1 MKACLSQ
8 GADGKSVG
16 ILNHLEVDMSSNEL
30 RFTRTHCWVR
40 EEGGEVVVGITDYA
54 QEQMSELTFV
64 ELPEVGEHM
73 EAEEEIAVV
82 ESVKAAND
90 VYAPVAGTVTAV
102 NEALVEQPE
111 LVNHDPFGK
120 GWLFKL
126 KPDHKADLED
136 LLDADAYETELPEE
150 EE

>member
-1 MKACLSQ
+1 MKACLWR
-8 GADGKSVG
+8 GADCKSVG
-16 ILNHLEVDMSSNEL
+16 ILIILEVDMSSNEM
-30 RFTRTHCWVR
+30 RYTRTHCWVR

-73 EAEEEIAVV
+73 EGDEEVAVV

-120 GWLFKL
+120 GWLFKM

>member
-1 MKACLSQ
+1 
-8 GADGKSVG
+8 
-16 ILNHLEVDMSSNEL
+16 MSTNEM
-30 RFTRTHCWVR
+30 RFTRTHCWIR
-40 EEGGEVVVGITDYA
+40 LEGGQAIVGITDYA

-73 EAEEEIAVV
+73 EADEEVAVV

-90 VYAPVAGTVTAV
+90 VFAPLAGTITAV
-102 NEALVEQPE
+102 NETLLEQPE
-111 LVNHDPFGK
+111 LVNTDPFGK

-126 KPDHKADLED
+126 KPDRRADLND
-136 LLDADAYETELPEE
+136 LLDADAYEAELPEE

>member
-1 MKACLSQ
+1 MKACLSR
-8 GADGKSVG
+8 GPDGKSEG
-16 ILNHLEVDMSSNEL
+16 ILNVLEVDMSSNEL
-30 RFTRTHCWVR
+30 RFTRAHCWVR

-73 EAEEEIAVV
+73 EGDEEVAVV

-90 VYAPVAGTVTAV
+90 VYAPVSGTITAV
-102 NEALVEQPE
+102 NEALLEQPE
-111 LVNHDPFGK
+111 LVNHDAFGK
-120 GWLFKL
+120 GWLFKM
-126 KPDHKADLED
+126 KPDHRADLNE
-136 LLDADAYETELPEE
+136 LLDADTYEDELPEE

>member
-1 MKACLSQ
+1 
-8 GADGKSVG
+8 
-16 ILNHLEVDMSSNEL
+16 MSTSEM
-30 RFTRTHCWVR
+30 RFTRAHCWIR
-40 EEGGEVVVGITDYA
+40 LEGGRAVVGITDYA

-64 ELPEVGEHM
+64 ELPEVGEHV
-73 EAEEEIAVV
+73 EAEDEVAVV

-90 VYAPVAGTVTAV
+90 VFAPIAGTIAEV
-102 NEALVEQPE
+102 NEALLEQPE